1 MRKLLSLLLCLVLL
15 GSVASALAQADY
27 TGRKLDV
34 LFMVGGQGK
43 MADPILAKL
52 EEKLPG
58 LETMVTYDHMAADI
72 LRNRTLAGDMPD
84 IFDVNQYFYNHMAA
98 IDEGIVKPL
107 DFLYDTPC
115 VDDPSKTIKDILNF
129 QTMSIGH
136 VGDSYYLMPDTLYT
150 SGLWYDAKMF
160 RDLGYEVPKTWDE
173 FVALGEKAKAD
184 GKYLLLYTTK
194 YGGEYFQQYWFDPL
208 LLSLD
213 LEAYG
218 DLQNLKENAWSHP
231 AVRKALELTVDLID
245 RGYVDQVSGTLDIPE
260 TQMEFCNGK
269 VLFYACGSW
278 LEAEMAGNWPEGF
291 ELTYLPFP
299 PQKEGEPSY
308 NVVAPVVSAV
318 AVTTKNEDL
327 IKEYYRYMLS
337 DPETIEQ
344 IIGFTMNG
352 LPIKGFSE
360 KYGHLLPASVNSCW
374 QQIDSG
380 RVLSVGDSM
389 PLFYNDCVDLLNDLS
404 GTLTARTMSV
414 DEYIDTMN
422 QYFADKIADE
432 DVVKRHFDMEGIME
446 ALKEYR

>member
-1 MRKLLSLLLCLVLL
+1 L
-15 GSVASALAQADY
+15 
-27 TGRKLDV
+27 
-34 LFMVGGQGK
+34 
-43 MADPILAKL
+43 
-52 EEKLPG
+52 
-58 LETMVTYDHMAADI
+58 AADI
-72 LRNRTLAGDMPD
+72 LRNRTLANDMPD

-98 IDEGIVKPL
+98 IDEGLIKPL
-107 DFLYDTPC
+107 DFLYDVPC
-115 VDDPSKTIKDILNF
+115 VDDPSKTIGDILNF
-129 QTMSIGH
+129 QTMGVGH
-136 VGDSYYLMPDTLYT
+136 VNGSYYLMPDTLYT

-160 RDLGYEVPKTWDE
+160 RDSGYEVPGTWDE
-173 FVALGEKAKAD
+173 FVALGDKAKAD

-218 DLQNLKENAWSHP
+218 GLQNLKEDAWSHP

-260 TQMEFCNGK
+260 TQMEFCNGNA
-269 VLFYACGSW
+269 LFYACGSW

-299 PQKEGEPSY
+299 PQNEGEPSY
-308 NVVAPVVSAV
+308 TVVAPVVSAV
-318 AVTTKNEDL
+318 AATTENEDI

-337 DPETIEQ
+337 HPETIEE
-344 IIGFTMNG
+344 IVKTTLNG

-380 RVLSVGDSM
+380 RVLSIGDNM
-389 PLFYNDCVDLLNDLS
+389 PLFYNDSVDLLNDLS
-404 GTLTARTMSV
+404 GELTARTITV
-414 DEYIDTMN
+414 DEYIDALN
-422 QYFADKIADE
+422 QYFADKNADE
-432 DVVKRHFDMEGIME
+432 DVVKRTFDMEAIID